1 MFVTS
6 AQHDIKNSFVYEKYK
21 VKQYLDF
28 YTCINLQSIEINT
41 MFTGHNSTNF
51 LDQILKRMDETLGT
65 SIAHKKANKS
75 IEASRKEKEPNHE
88 KLVLKFTR
96 CNFDTPI
103 LDCLNEEELLAEF
116 ERRCE
121 WKVSLPSSIQNNT
134 VKENDEE
141 NKNKVLC
148 KTPSSD
154 EDIVVTLHDVLKP

>member
-1 MFVTS
+1 MG
-6 AQHDIKNSFVYEKYK
+6 IKSNSSLY
-21 VKQYLDF
+21 F
-28 YTCINLQSIEINT
+28 YTCINLQPIEINT
-41 MFTGHNSTNF
+41 MFTGQNSTNF
-51 LDQILKRMDETLGT
+51 LDQILKSMDETLGSSVVHET
-65 SIAHKKANKS
+65 TKDSK
-75 IEASRKEKEPNHE
+75 EMSRKEDNPNRE

-134 VKENDEE
+134 VKENDEKD
-141 NKNKVLC
+141 KNKVLC

-154 EDIVVTLHDVLKP
+154 EDIAITLDDVFKP